1 MKILDMKFNMKSF
14 LLLTLLVVMGVIGCK
29 KPLDT
34 VPDTSLTE
42 IKTFDDIRSALRGAY
57 DGFQSNNYYG
67 SPASSGSPSGWSVLP
82 DLMGDDFVEAL
93 ESLGNWNIMSEM
105 SYASDNGQ
113 VAGVFIQPYE
123 VISRVNNLLM
133 FLDKY
138 ETGDTELEAKRIRA
152 QALAIRAHAHFDLM
166 RYFAPEFGRNSNAL
180 GVPFVTVF
188 DPAKPFANL
197 PARNTVKENYD
208 AILKDLND
216 ALVAFRAGG
225 NTTDNTS
232 RNYIDSVVVY
242 AMRARINYYASDWAA
257 VIADANVALAL
268 RPVGTAANYVSTFAS
283 STAGF
288 EATPPSEVYWAIP
301 SENALQPGRAVSG
314 SNPSYRVTAAMSAI
328 LQSQGGA
335 YVNTGINRFNQPGIG
350 GVQRT
355 INWKYPGI
363 RSFKVFRAGEMLLMR
378 AEAKQRT
385 GDLTALADLNTLRTN
400 RGVANGAEVGAALLD
415 AILLQRR
422 VELLGEGHR
431 WFDLRRTTKTIVRT
445 ECGVA
450 GGSRASNCNIGPTS
464 RSWTFPIPFNE
475 IKINPNLVQNQGY

>member
-1 MKILDMKFNMKSF
+1 MKLNTKSF
-14 LLLTLLVVMGVIGCK
+14 LLLALLVMIGVVGCK

-34 VPDTSLTE
+34 VPETSLTE
-42 IKTFDDIRSALRGAY
+42 IKTFDDIRNALRGAY
-57 DGFQSNNYYG
+57 DGFQSNLYYG
-67 SPASSGSPSGWSVLP
+67 SPASSGTTSGWSVLP

-93 ESLGNWNIMSEM
+93 ESLGNWNVMSEM

-113 VAGVFIQPYE
+113 VAGAFIQPYE

-133 FLDKY
+133 FLGKY
-138 ETGDTELEAKRIRA
+138 ETGDTELEAKRIKA

-166 RYFAPEFGRNSNAL
+166 RYFAPDFGRNSTAL

-188 DPAKPFANL
+188 DPQKPFANL
-197 PARNTVKENYD
+197 SVRNTVKENYD
-208 AILKDLND
+208 AILKDLSD
-216 ALVAFRAGG
+216 ALVAFRSGG

-242 AMRARINYYASDWAA
+242 AIRARVNYYASDWNA
-257 VIADANVALAL
+257 VIADANVALSL
-268 RPVGTAANYVSTFAS
+268 RPVGTSANYVSTFAA
-283 STAGF
+283 AG
-288 EATPPSEVYWAIP
+288 EATPTSEVYWAIP

-314 SNPSYRVTAAMSAI
+314 SNPSYRVTTAMSAI

-335 YVNTGINRFNQPGIG
+335 YVNTGINRFNQLGIG
-350 GVQRT
+350 NIQRT
-355 INWKYPGI
+355 ICWKYPGI
-363 RSFKVFRAGEMLLMR
+363 RSFKVYRAGEMLLMR

-385 GDLTALADLNTLRTN
+385 GDLTALTDLNALRTN
-400 RGVANGAEVGAALLD
+400 RGVANGAEVGTALLD

-450 GGSRASNCNIGPTS
+450 GGSRAANCNIGPTS

-475 IKINPNLVQNQGY
+475 IKVNPNLVQNQGY

>member
-1 MKILDMKFNMKSF
+1 MKMRLKPVYIVPILLITIF
-14 LLLTLLVVMGVIGCK
+14 TACK
-29 KPLDT
+29 KPLNTLPQD
-34 VPDTSLTE
+34 LLLE
-42 IKTFDDIRSALRGAY
+42 IVTFDDVRNAMRGAY
-57 DGFQSNNYYG
+57 DGFQSNLYYG
-67 SPASSGSPSGWSVLP
+67 SPSASGTTSGWSVLP

-93 ESLGNWNIMSEM
+93 ESLGNWNVMSEM
-105 SYASDNGQ
+105 AYSSDNGQ
-113 VAGVFIQPYE
+113 VGGAFIQPYE
-123 VISRVNNLLM
+123 IISRVNNLLK

-152 QALAIRAHAHFDLM
+152 QILAIRAHAHFDLM
-166 RYFAPEFGRNSNAL
+166 RYFAPEFGRNSTAL

-188 DPAKPFANL
+188 DPEKPFANL
-197 PARNTVKENYD
+197 PVRNTVKENYD
-208 AILKDLND
+208 AILKDLGD
-216 ALVAFRAGG
+216 ALIAFREGG

-242 AMRARINYYASDWAA
+242 AMRARVNYYASDWAA

-268 RPVGTAANYVSTFAS
+268 RPVGTSANYISTFAA
-283 STAGF
+283 AG
-288 EATPPSEVYWAIP
+288 EAAPTSEVYWAIP

-335 YVNTGINRFNQPGIG
+335 YVSTGINRFNQLGFG
-350 GVQRT
+350 DVQRT
-355 INWKYPGI
+355 ICWKYPGI
-363 RSFKVFRAGEMLLMR
+363 RSFKVFRAGELLLMR

-385 GDLTALADLNTLRTN
+385 GDLTALIDLNTLRTN
-400 RGVANGAEVGAALLD
+400 RGVAIGAEVGAALLN

-431 WFDLRRTTKTIVRT
+431 WFDLRRSTKTIVRA

-450 GGSRASNCNIGPTS
+450 NGSRADNCNIGPTS

-475 IKINPNLVQNQGY
+475 IKVNPNLQQNQGY